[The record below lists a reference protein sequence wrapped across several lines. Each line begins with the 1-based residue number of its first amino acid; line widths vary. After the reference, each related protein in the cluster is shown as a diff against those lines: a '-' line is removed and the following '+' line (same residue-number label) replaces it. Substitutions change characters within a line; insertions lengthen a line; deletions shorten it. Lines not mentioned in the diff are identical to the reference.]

1 MSSGDDFE
9 TSDDIFEALGEILRE
24 VSVDKTDN
32 DIKDLCDKFHTILR
46 AENEVK
52 NSKTGKILD
61 APIQLGQMS
70 ANLSEFD
77 IDNMTS
83 IWIQQRNDVLV
94 SQLDLWNRQSL

>member
-1 MSSGDDFE
+1 MSSGSDDFE
-9 TSDDIFEALGEILRE
+9 TSEDIFEALGEILRE

-32 DIKDLCDKFHTILR
+32 DIKNLCDKFHSILR
-46 AENEVK
+46 SENEAK
-52 NSKTGKILD
+52 NSKTGKVLD

-77 IDNMTS
+77 IENMTS

-94 SQLDLWNRQSL
+94 SFVELY